1 MKRLFSALLCLAL
14 ITGSAA
20 CSDDETTRPVL
31 VVNAGESFLSLDAL
45 ARAGKISVTSSLPWR
60 VTAAAGDKWFTLSAT
75 EGPAGYSEIEV
86 TFDRNE
92 GPARSAQLAFASEDL
107 IVPFVMS
114 QSAPKDGYD
123 APDYYFYA
131 GFGTMPPSMPDCMC
145 CPTTNR
151 VISIIRVRERSTR
164 ISSRRMSKSRRRPTG
179 PRMPPKPKRTRCA
192 AK

>member
-1 MKRLFSALLCLAL
+1 MKR
-14 ITGSAA
+14 SAA

-123 APDYYFYA
+123 ARRITIF
-131 GFGTMPPSMPDCMC
+131 MPDSARCRPLC
-145 CPTTNR
+145 RIACAVPRQTELFLLYAFEN
-151 VISIIRVRERSTR
+151 VR
-164 ISSRRMSKSRRRPTG
+164 PG
-179 PRMPPKPKRTRCA
+179 
-192 AK
+192 

>member
-14 ITGSAA
+14 IAGSAA

-123 APDYYFYA
+123 ARRITIF
-131 GFGTMPPSMPDCMC
+131 MPDSARCRPLC
-145 CPTTNR
+145 RIACAVPRQTELF
-151 VISIIRVRERSTR
+151 IRVRERSTR

>member
-14 ITGSAA
+14 IAGSAA

-60 VTAAAGDKWFTLSAT
+60 VTT

-123 APDYYFYA
+123 ARRITIF
-131 GFGTMPPSMPDCMC
+131 MPDSARCRPLC
-145 CPTTNR
+145 RIACAVPRQTELFLLYAFEN
-151 VISIIRVRERSTR
+151 VR
-164 ISSRRMSKSRRRPTG
+164 PG
-179 PRMPPKPKRTRCA
+179 
-192 AK
+192 